1 VSKLGKIIRMEFR
14 LTVANKVFVILTL
27 IGPFLIAGVTLLPT
41 LLAGSEGA
49 MGSSP
54 TRIAF
59 LGADPGFVQQ
69 IAPTFQDAKIEV
81 SAVQGSVAELD
92 ALVQAGKYDG
102 YLLWPADLSDV
113 STVEYTT
120 KTTADVRVMGL
131 LQSVI
136 ERTVVVQRLVDAG
149 IPASRIESLIETPTV
164 TNQRLLK
171 SGEKTEGS
179 DFLTVLMTGITFA
192 MLLYVTLLLYGQVIA
207 RSVLIE
213 KTNKTVEIM
222 LSSVRPMELLFGKIL
237 GKAAASLL
245 QYGIWVV
252 LSVLFLKLIGP
263 HIGMVVG
270 LEISAG
276 TIAYLV
282 LFFIV
287 SFFLYCSLYAALG
300 AVSED
305 EQHLGQLSW
314 PIVIFLVIPIVMISP
329 IISTPQAPVIVVLS
343 FFPFTA
349 PVVMFLR
356 ILVGAATLLE
366 VVISLAIIMA
376 TTAGV
381 IWLSARIFSAGILV
395 SGRRF
400 KLKELLG
407 LVRCRTDDTD

>member
-1 VSKLGKIIRMEFR
+1 MSKLGKIIRMEFR

-207 RSVLIE
+207 RSVLTE